1 MSLGARSQIFLPC
14 VELSR
19 QSQEQGEREREKDKQ
34 RECHIG
40 SEAKVVSERNTQ
52 SLSLWS
58 VCVGSTWWREGR
70 KFVTVTAYPSLSISY
85 PFSSWKAL
93 CFVHLSLICSIITT
107 HEAWGADPIPQRGR
121 NDGSSG
127 QGRCV
132 AAASGEGSAPWRR
145 FLRLQLSS
153 LGYFLSLSL
162 YVYIAL
168 CPYMLYT
175 FTYSSN
181 ASSKFQQGMIIESIL
196 R

>member
-93 CFVHLSLICSIITT
+93 FRPPLSHLLYNNHPRSLRCRPNTTERKKWREQRSRPMCCSRIRWRISSLASISASPALLIGVLPLSLPLCIYCSVSI
-107 HEAWGADPIPQRGR
+107 
-121 NDGSSG
+121 
-127 QGRCV
+127 
-132 AAASGEGSAPWRR
+132 
-145 FLRLQLSS
+145 
-153 LGYFLSLSL
+153 
-162 YVYIAL
+162 YVVHIYI
-168 CPYMLYT
+168 
-175 FTYSSN
+175 
-181 ASSKFQQGMIIESIL
+181 
-196 R
+196 